1 MSVFLSVLI
10 ILANKMAV
18 RVQLTNKFIVSCL
31 ELQRIKCMIKSSIVR
46 FIIVK
51 RMTIYERMNSLKIT
65 KI

>member
-31 ELQRIKCMIKSSIVR
+31 ELQRIKRMIKSSIVR

-51 RMTIYERMNSLKIT
+51 RMTIYQRMNSLKIT